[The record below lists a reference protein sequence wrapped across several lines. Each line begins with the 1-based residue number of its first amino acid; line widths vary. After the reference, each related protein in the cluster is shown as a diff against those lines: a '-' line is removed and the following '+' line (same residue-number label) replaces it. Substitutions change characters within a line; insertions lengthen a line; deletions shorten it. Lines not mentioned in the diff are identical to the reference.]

1 MRALKGGDSAIVSS
15 PCPAP
20 GPVLSC
26 DGRSIAPNVCTEWV
40 NKCMHEWMNRK
51 LKTKRKKIEQKMQ
64 KKLGEL
70 LVRHSSRPP
79 MSRKGLVN
87 GQCRCCRPHPQN
99 FSSPIPPPPPLHW
112 ELSGTTWSLSLSN
125 PWPRWKLLSKQL
137 PQKRTPEAREYLV
150 LNGLC
155 RTHKLIT

>member
-1 MRALKGGDSAIVSS
+1 MPSPWSSALMGWAVNSSMYMRWMS
-15 PCPAP
+15 
-20 GPVLSC
+20 
-26 DGRSIAPNVCTEWV
+26 
-40 NKCMHEWMNRK
+40 EWMHAWVKEQKAKNK
-51 LKTKRKKIEQKMQ
+51 EEKNEQKMQ

-99 FSSPIPPPPPLHW
+99 FSSPIPSLPPLYW

-125 PWPRWKLLSKQL
+125 LWPRWKLLSKQL
-137 PQKRTPEAREYLV
+137 PQKITPEAREYLV
-150 LNGLC
+150 LNVLC